1 MSPALAKPTVT
12 RKAIFDRLEAIDRL
26 PTLPIVVQKLS
37 AAINNSTSD
46 AGRLAAIIQD
56 DPAITARML
65 RIVNT
70 ALYRGSEEVTSL
82 PLAISRLGFQAI
94 RNIAMST
101 AVFSAFGSGND
112 EFDRDEF
119 WKHSVSTGVAA
130 TVIYDYCRES
140 LSSSIQ
146 KDSLQLAGLIHDIG
160 RIVMDEF
167 FHEEFSKCMTLAGRE
182 LIPLYEAETQVMGA
196 SHDEVGAWLGE
207 KWGLAP
213 GLIEVLRWHHQP
225 HNAAD
230 SHRDLVCVCHVAN
243 YICNFQQIGWSGDSV
258 PGFDP
263 SAWAHCGL
271 PPALVGTIVE
281 EVQQQASSSEILAA
295 FS

>member
-1 MSPALAKPTVT
+1 M
-12 RKAIFDRLEAIDRL
+12 
-26 PTLPIVVQKLS
+26 
-37 AAINNSTSD
+37 
-46 AGRLAAIIQD
+46 
-56 DPAITARML
+56 
-65 RIVNT
+65 NT

-119 WKHSVSTGVAA
+119 WKHSLFTGVAA
-130 TVIYDYCRES
+130 TVVYDYCRDS
-140 LSSSIQ
+140 LASCIP

-160 RIVMDEF
+160 RIVMDEY
-167 FHEEFSKCMTLAGRE
+167 FHDDFAKCMTLAGQE

-207 KWGLAP
+207 RWGLAP
-213 GLIEVLRWHHQP
+213 GLVEVLRWHHQP
-225 HNAAD
+225 ASASD
-230 SHRDLVCVCHVAN
+230 SHRDLVSVCHVAN
-243 YICNFQQIGWSGDSV
+243 YICNYQQIGWSGDSV
-258 PGFDP
+258 PGYDP
-263 SAWAHCGL
+263 GVWSHCGL
-271 PPALVGTIVE
+271 SPSLVSAIVDD
-281 EVQQQASSSEILAA
+281 VQQQAASSELLAA